1 MLSNSKE
8 NTHLLQHG
16 DKTVILAGTA
26 HVSRQSAEFVTDLI
40 EEENPDTVCVE
51 LCQSRHQSL
60 RNKEQ
65 WRQMDIFKVVKK
77 KQAFLLLMNLL
88 LTAFQKKI
96 AEKFGVIPGQD
107 MVNALDAAEKTGAR
121 IELADREIR
130 TTLARTWKAIGLWGK
145 IKLLF
150 QLLISIG
157 GADEIEEE

>member
-1 MLSNSKE
+1 MYIHFVYHTREPNVKQQQRKHPPSATRRQNGHSG
-8 NTHLLQHG
+8 G
-16 DKTVILAGTA
+16 DGACV
-26 HVSRQSAEFVTDLI
+26 QAECRVCHRPYRG
-40 EEENPDTVCVE
+40 ENPDTVCVE

-107 MVNALDAAEKTGAR
+107 MVNAL
-121 IELADREIR
+121 
-130 TTLARTWKAIGLWGK
+130 
-145 IKLLF
+145 
-150 QLLISIG
+150 
-157 GADEIEEE
+157 